1 MKLVRALQV
10 IGRWY
15 FTTWGIL
22 FNIFAIMTL
31 FSFSPMKESW
41 GVVDPMQN
49 LAVCSKALSGLKISF
64 RDQLRFTTVDHFNQ
78 EQNLV
83 LLGERSSLIG
93 RTLEGGLVVSTQI
106 KPVDDDQTQA
116 QPITLE
122 VSSSEHIIRCLPSPL
137 SAQARLT
144 ECLASAG
151 KPEAHGDCLLEIA
164 LPSDCEVMGG
174 KLEQERICRVP
185 RSGRILSRKFA
196 ALESN

>member
-1 MKLVRALQV
+1 MKLIQALQV
-10 IGRWY
+10 VGRWY
-15 FTTWGIL
+15 FTTWGVL
-22 FNIFAIMTL
+22 FNLFALMTL
-31 FSFSPMKESW
+31 FSFSPMTESW
-41 GVVDPMQN
+41 GIVAPMKN
-49 LAVCSKALSGLKISF
+49 LAVCSKALGGLKISF
-64 RDQLRFTTVDHFNQ
+64 QDQIRFTAVDHFDQ

-93 RTLEGGLVVSTQI
+93 RTLEGGLVVNTQI
-106 KPVDDDQTQA
+106 KPIDDDQTQA
-116 QPITLE
+116 QLITLE

-144 ECLASAG
+144 ECLAAAG

-174 KLEQERICRVP
+174 TMEQERICRVP